1 MEVVEPMAAYLV
13 IAVLLTTTWI
23 LGWRLWKLQKAARAE
38 VLGRGI
44 ATRIDAATHERIASL
59 FQYHPHAVYALDL
72 QGRFVDVNPA
82 CERLTGYSRS
92 ELLGMDSRALS
103 APSDAELAR
112 ASIEEFD
119 PQEMREFETTI
130 ETPDGRVVELRVT
143 GVQIIVESQVMGIY
157 GIAED
162 VTAAHQMQRDLE
174 CARSEAEQAN
184 EAKSLFL
191 SNVSHE
197 LRTPLTSVLA
207 ASEML
212 RDTATDPEH
221 TRLLDH
227 IDRPGQR
234 LLRLVEDLLDF
245 SQLEA
250 GATFIELEEFQVTSM
265 LSGLGD
271 SVRRDVLD
279 KGLDFECHVDEQV
292 PGTIL
297 GDAGRLSQVLE
308 NLLDNAVKFTDSGSV
323 RLSVERVHP
332 GSAPAIAFAVTDT
345 GIGMTQEQVAG
356 LFAPFSQA
364 DPSITRRH
372 GGTGLGLAICS
383 KLVTLMGG
391 SIGVHSVLGA
401 GSTVTVLLPMAP
413 ATVNPGRRATTL
425 PTHASRRS
433 CQDEPSSAMNSH

>member
-13 IAVLLTTTWI
+13 MAVLLTTTCI
-23 LGWRLWKLQKAARAE
+23 LGWRLWKPQKAARAE
-38 VLGRGI
+38 VLDRGV
-44 ATRIDAATHERIASL
+44 AARIDAATHERIASL

-82 CERLTGYSRS
+82 CEHLTGYSRS

-103 APSDAELAR
+103 APADAELAR

-130 ETPDGRVVELRVT
+130 QTPDGRVVELRVT

-174 CARSEAEQAN
+174 CARTEAEQAN

-212 RDTATDPEH
+212 RDTATDPEQ
-221 TRLLDH
+221 TRLLDY

-250 GATFIELEEFQVTSM
+250 GATFIELEEFEVTSM
-265 LSGLGD
+265 LSGLED

-279 KGLDFECHVDEQV
+279 KGLDFECHVGEQV

-323 RLSVERVHP
+323 RLSVESVHP
-332 GSAPAIAFAVTDT
+332 GTAPAIAFAVTDT

-413 ATVNPGRRATTL
+413 ATVDRGRRATTL
-425 PTHASRRS
+425 PTHASQRS
-433 CQDEPSSAMNSH
+433 CQDEPSSAVDHH